1 MAEEQK
7 QSVAQLKREIKELM
21 EINKLLE
28 EQLME
33 QADTQVDADELARL
47 RSENGDLRKQVH
59 D

>member
-33 QADTQVDADELARL
+33 QADTQVDAEELTRL
-47 RSENGDLRKQVH
+47 RNENGDLRK
-59 D
+59 